1 MIFIVNLHL
10 DQPQTGYLSIKSP
23 SISDTC
29 SPFSG
34 QWTPELKPYQD
45 WIFQNKF
52 FFLSHENEYLLQ
64 LQLQF
69 NDSISKMIQFS
80 NDGGKLKTVY
90 VFY

>member
-1 MIFIVNLHL
+1 MNLHL

-23 SISDTC
+23 SISVTC

-64 LQLQF
+64 WQLQLQF
-69 NDSISKMIQFS
+69 NDSICKMIQFS
-80 NDGGKLKTVY
+80 NDGGKLKMEY